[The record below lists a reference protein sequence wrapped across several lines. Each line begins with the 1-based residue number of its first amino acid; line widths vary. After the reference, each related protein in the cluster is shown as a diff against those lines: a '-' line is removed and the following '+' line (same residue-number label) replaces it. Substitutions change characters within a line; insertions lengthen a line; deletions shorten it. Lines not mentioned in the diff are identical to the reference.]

1 MKGDSISIIILQL
14 ALDILNLDR
23 AISMAKEAVP
33 GGIDW
38 IEAGTP
44 LIKSEGMEA
53 IRELKRI
60 FPDKKIIADMKTM
73 DTGDFETEMAS
84 KAGADIISILGAS
97 DDSTIKEAIKAAKKY
112 NSEIMIDLINVK
124 NKVDR
129 AAEVQKMGAK
139 YVCIHV
145 GIDQQMK
152 GENPLQDIKDVKEAV
167 NITIATAGGLNS
179 ENIPDVVSAGADIV
193 IVGGSITKA
202 SDLLE
207 ATKTI
212 RKSIDLA
219 KPIES
224 LEFRKYKK
232 EELIEALKKVSS
244 SNVSDAMHRG
254 GAMKGIHTV
263 VPGLKMAGKALT
275 VKTMNG
281 DWAKVVEAIDL
292 AEKGEILVI
301 DTNCGNIAVWGELAT
316 WSAFTRGLGGIVIDG
331 AARDID
337 DLKEIR
343 FPVFARYET
352 PDAGDP
358 KGFGEIGCEVV
369 CGGLKVNKGD
379 YIIGDDSGV
388 VVIPQEEAQ
397 EIINRSLDVK
407 EKENRIREEI
417 KRGSTLSKVL
427 KLKKWEKIVG

>member
-1 MKGDSISIIILQL
+1 MKGDSISKIILQL

-53 IRELKRI
+53 IRELKHI
-60 FPDKKIIADMKTM
+60 FPNKKIIADMKTM

-167 NITIATAGGLNS
+167 NITIATAGGLTS
-179 ENIPDVVSAGADIV
+179 ENIPSVVSAGANIV
-193 IVGGSITKA
+193 IVGGAITKA
-202 SDLLE
+202 SNLLE
-207 ATKTI
+207 ATKLI
-212 RKSIDLA
+212 RKSIDLG

-232 EELIEALKKVSS
+232 EELVEALKKVSS

-281 DWAKVVEAIDL
+281 DWAKAVEAIDL
-292 AEKGEILVI
+292 AEEGDILVI
-301 DTNCGNIAVWGELAT
+301 DANSGNIAIWGELAT
-316 WSAFTRGLGGIVIDG
+316 WSAVMRKLGGVVIDG
-331 AARDID
+331 AVRDID

-343 FPVFARYET
+343 FPIFARYEV

-358 KGFGEIGCEVV
+358 KGFGEIGCEIV

-379 YIIGDDSGV
+379 YVIGDDSGV

>member
-1 MKGDSISIIILQL
+1 
-14 ALDILNLDR
+14 
-23 AISMAKEAVP
+23 MAKEAVP

-60 FPDKKIIADMKTM
+60 FPNKKIIADMKTM
-73 DTGDFETEMAS
+73 DTG
-84 KAGADIISILGAS
+84 DIISILGAS
-97 DDSTIKEAIKAAKKY
+97 DDSTIKEAIKAARKY

-129 AAEVQKMGAK
+129 AAEVEKMGAK

-179 ENIPDVVSAGADIV
+179 ENIPGVISAGADIV
-193 IVGGSITKA
+193 IVGGAITKA
-202 SDLLE
+202 SNLLD
-207 ATKTI
+207 ATKII
-212 RKSIDLA
+212 RKSIDLVE
-219 KPIES
+219 PIES

-263 VPGLKMAGKALT
+263 VPGLKMAGRALT
-275 VKTMNG
+275 IKTMNG

-292 AEKGEILVI
+292 AEEGEVLVV
-301 DTNCGNIAVWGELAT
+301 DTNSGDIAIWGELAT
-316 WSAFTRGLGGIVIDG
+316 WSAVMRKLGGVVIDG
-331 AARDID
+331 AVRDVD

-343 FPVFARYET
+343 FPIFARYEV

-369 CGGLKVNKGD
+369 CGGLKVNRGD

-397 EIINRSLDVK
+397 EIINRSIDVK

-417 KRGSTLSKVL
+417 KRGSTLSKVQ
-427 KLKKWEKIVG
+427 KLKKWEKVVG

>member
-1 MKGDSISIIILQL
+1 
-14 ALDILNLDR
+14 
-23 AISMAKEAVP
+23 MAKEAVP

-44 LIKSEGMEA
+44 LIKSEGMDA

-60 FPDKKIIADMKTM
+60 FPNKKIIADMKTM

-84 KAGADIISILGAS
+84 KAGADIVSILGAS

-112 NSEIMIDLINVK
+112 NSEIMVDLINVK

-129 AAEVQKMGAK
+129 AAEVEKMGAK

-179 ENIPDVVSAGADIV
+179 ENIPDVISAGADIV
-193 IVGGSITKA
+193 IVGGAITKA
-202 SDLLE
+202 SNLLD
-207 ATKTI
+207 ATKII
-212 RKSIDLA
+212 RKSINLS

-224 LEFRKYKK
+224 LDFRKYKE
-232 EELIEALKKVSS
+232 EELIDALKKVSS

-263 VPGLKMAGKALT
+263 VPGLKMAGRALT
-275 VKTMNG
+275 IKTMNG
-281 DWAKVVEAIDL
+281 DWAKVVEAIDS
-292 AEKGEILVI
+292 AEEGEILVV
-301 DTNCGNIAVWGELAT
+301 DTNSGDIAIWGELAT
-316 WSAFTRGLGGIVIDG
+316 WSAVMRKLGGVVIDG
-331 AARDID
+331 AVRDVD

-343 FPVFARYET
+343 FPVFARYEV

-358 KGFGEIGCEVV
+358 KGFGEIDCEVV
-369 CGGLKVNKGD
+369 CGGLKVNRGD

-397 EIINRSLDVK
+397 EIINRSIDVK

-417 KRGSTLSKVL
+417 KRGSTLSKVQ
-427 KLKKWEKIVG
+427 KLKKWEKVVG

>member
-1 MKGDSISIIILQL
+1 MSKIILQL

-44 LIKSEGMEA
+44 LIKSEGMDA

-60 FPDKKIIADMKTM
+60 FPNKKIIADMKTM

-97 DDSTIKEAIKAAKKY
+97 DDSTIKEAIKAARKY

-129 AAEVQKMGAK
+129 AAEVEKMGAK

-179 ENIPDVVSAGADIV
+179 ENIPGVISAGADIV
-193 IVGGSITKA
+193 IVGGAITKA
-202 SDLLE
+202 SNLLD
-207 ATKTI
+207 ATKII
-212 RKSIDLA
+212 RKSIDLVE
-219 KPIES
+219 PIES

-263 VPGLKMAGKALT
+263 VPGLKMAGRALT
-275 VKTMNG
+275 IKTMNG

-292 AEKGEILVI
+292 AEEGEVLVV
-301 DTNCGNIAVWGELAT
+301 DTNSGDIAIWGELAT
-316 WSAFTRGLGGIVIDG
+316 WSAVMRKLGGVVIDG
-331 AARDID
+331 AVRDVD

-343 FPVFARYET
+343 FPIFARYEV

-369 CGGLKVNKGD
+369 CGGLKVNRGD

-397 EIINRSLDVK
+397 EIINRSIDVK

-417 KRGSTLSKVL
+417 KRGSTLSKVQ
-427 KLKKWEKIVG
+427 KLKKWEKVVG

>member
-1 MKGDSISIIILQL
+1 MKGDSISKIILQL

-53 IRELKRI
+53 IRELKHI
-60 FPDKKIIADMKTM
+60 FPNKKIIADMKTM

-124 NKVDR
+124 NKIDR

-179 ENIPDVVSAGADIV
+179 ENIPSVVSAGADIV
-193 IVGGSITKA
+193 IVGGAITKA
-202 SDLLE
+202 SNLLE
-207 ATKTI
+207 ATKII
-212 RKSIDLA
+212 RKSIDLG

-232 EELIEALKKVSS
+232 EELVEALKKVSS
-244 SNVSDAMHRG
+244 SNVSDAIHRG
-254 GAMKGIHTV
+254 GAMKGIHAV

-281 DWAKVVEAIDL
+281 DWAKAVEAIDL
-292 AEKGEILVI
+292 AEEGDILVI
-301 DTNCGNIAVWGELAT
+301 DADSGNIAIWGELAT
-316 WSAFTRGLGGIVIDG
+316 WSAVMRKLGGVVIDG
-331 AARDID
+331 AVRDID

-343 FPVFARYET
+343 FPIFARYEV

-358 KGFGEIGCEVV
+358 KGFGEIGCEIV
-369 CGGLKVNKGD
+369 CGGLKVKKGD
-379 YIIGDDSGV
+379 YVIGDDSGV

>member
-1 MKGDSISIIILQL
+1 M
-14 ALDILNLDR
+14 LNLDR
-23 AISMAKEAVP
+23 ALSIAKEAVS
-33 GGIDW
+33 GGVEW

-53 IRELKRI
+53 IRELKRT

-124 NKVDR
+124 DKVGR

-152 GENPLQDIKDVKEAV
+152 GENPLQDIKDVKDAV

-179 ENIPDVVSAGADIV
+179 ENAPEVVNAGADIV
-193 IVGGSITKA
+193 IVGGAITKA
-202 SDLLE
+202 ANLLE
-207 ATKTI
+207 ATQRI

-232 EELIEALKKVSS
+232 EELVDALKKVSS

-292 AEKGEILVI
+292 ADKGDILVI

-337 DLKEIR
+337 DLKEIG
-343 FPVFARYET
+343 FPVFARYEV

>member
-1 MKGDSISIIILQL
+1 
-14 ALDILNLDR
+14 
-23 AISMAKEAVP
+23 MAKEAVP

-60 FPDKKIIADMKTM
+60 FPNKKIIADMKTM

-97 DDSTIKEAIKAAKKY
+97 DDSTIKEAIKAARKY

-129 AAEVQKMGAK
+129 AAEVEKMGAK

-179 ENIPDVVSAGADIV
+179 ENIPGVISAGADIV
-193 IVGGSITKA
+193 IVGGAITKA
-202 SDLLE
+202 SNLLD
-207 ATKTI
+207 ATKII
-212 RKSIDLA
+212 RKSIDLV

-224 LEFRKYKK
+224 LEFKKYKK

-263 VPGLKMAGKALT
+263 VPGLKMAGRALT
-275 VKTMNG
+275 IKTMNG

-292 AEKGEILVI
+292 AEEGEVLVV
-301 DTNCGNIAVWGELAT
+301 DTNSGDIAIWGELAT
-316 WSAFTRGLGGIVIDG
+316 WSAVMRKLGGVVIDG
-331 AARDID
+331 AVRDVD

-343 FPVFARYET
+343 FPIFARYEV

-369 CGGLKVNKGD
+369 CGGLKVNRGD

-397 EIINRSLDVK
+397 EIINRSIDVK

-417 KRGSTLSKVL
+417 KRGSTLSKVQ
-427 KLKKWEKIVG
+427 KLKKWEKVVG

>member
-1 MKGDSISIIILQL
+1 
-14 ALDILNLDR
+14 
-23 AISMAKEAVP
+23 
-33 GGIDW
+33 
-38 IEAGTP
+38 
-44 LIKSEGMEA
+44 
-53 IRELKRI
+53 
-60 FPDKKIIADMKTM
+60 
-73 DTGDFETEMAS
+73 
-84 KAGADIISILGAS
+84 
-97 DDSTIKEAIKAAKKY
+97 
-112 NSEIMIDLINVK
+112 MIDLINVK

-129 AAEVQKMGAK
+129 AAEVEKMGAK

-179 ENIPDVVSAGADIV
+179 ENIPDVISAGADIV
-193 IVGGSITKA
+193 IVGGAITKA
-202 SDLLE
+202 SNLLD
-207 ATKTI
+207 ATKII
-212 RKSIDLA
+212 RKSIDLS

-224 LEFRKYKK
+224 LDFRKYKE
-232 EELIEALKKVSS
+232 EELIDALKKVSS

-263 VPGLKMAGKALT
+263 VPGLKMAGRALT
-275 VKTMNG
+275 IKTMNG

-292 AEKGEILVI
+292 AEEGEILVV
-301 DTNCGNIAVWGELAT
+301 DTNSGDIAIWGELAT
-316 WSAFTRGLGGIVIDG
+316 WSAVMRKLGGVVIDG
-331 AARDID
+331 AVRDVD

-343 FPVFARYET
+343 FPVFARYEV

-369 CGGLKVNKGD
+369 CGGLKVNRGD

-397 EIINRSLDVK
+397 EIINRSIDVK

-417 KRGSTLSKVL
+417 KRGSTLSKVQ
-427 KLKKWEKIVG
+427 KLKKWEKVVG

>member
-1 MKGDSISIIILQL
+1 
-14 ALDILNLDR
+14 
-23 AISMAKEAVP
+23 MAKEAVP

-44 LIKSEGMEA
+44 LIKSEGMDA

-60 FPDKKIIADMKTM
+60 FPNKKIIADMKTM

-84 KAGADIISILGAS
+84 KAGADIVSILGAS

-129 AAEVQKMGAK
+129 AAEVEKMGAK

-179 ENIPDVVSAGADIV
+179 ENIPDVISAGADIV
-193 IVGGSITKA
+193 IVGGAITKA
-202 SDLLE
+202 SNLLD
-207 ATKTI
+207 ATKII
-212 RKSIDLA
+212 RKSIDLS

-224 LEFRKYKK
+224 LDFRKYKE
-232 EELIEALKKVSS
+232 EELIDALKKVSS

-254 GAMKGIHTV
+254 AMKGIHTV
-263 VPGLKMAGKALT
+263 VPGLKMAGRALT
-275 VKTMNG
+275 IKTMNG

-292 AEKGEILVI
+292 AEGEILVV
-301 DTNCGNIAVWGELAT
+301 DTNSGDIAIWESLQ
-316 WSAFTRGLGGIVIDG
+316 LG
-331 AARDID
+331 
-337 DLKEIR
+337 
-343 FPVFARYET
+343 
-352 PDAGDP
+352 
-358 KGFGEIGCEVV
+358 
-369 CGGLKVNKGD
+369 
-379 YIIGDDSGV
+379 
-388 VVIPQEEAQ
+388 
-397 EIINRSLDVK
+397 
-407 EKENRIREEI
+407 
-417 KRGSTLSKVL
+417 VL
-427 KLKKWEKIVG
+427 

>member
-1 MKGDSISIIILQL
+1 MKGDYISKVILQL

-23 AISMAKEAVP
+23 AVSMAKEAVP
-33 GGIDW
+33 GGVDW
-38 IEAGTP
+38 IEIGTP

-112 NSEIMIDLINVK
+112 NSEIMVDLINVK

-129 AAEVQKMGAK
+129 AAEVEKMGAK

-152 GENPLQDIKDVKEAV
+152 GENPLKDIKDVKDAV
-167 NITIATAGGLNS
+167 KITIATAGGLNS

-193 IVGGSITKA
+193 IVGGAITKA
-202 SDLLE
+202 SNLFE
-207 ATKTI
+207 ATKII
-212 RKSIDLA
+212 RKSIDLV

-224 LEFRKYKK
+224 LEFKKYKK
-232 EELIEALKKVSS
+232 EELIDALKKVSS

-254 GAMKGIHTV
+254 GAMKGIHTI
-263 VPGLKMAGKALT
+263 VPGLKMAGRALT

-292 AEKGEILVI
+292 ANEGDIIVV
-301 DTNCGNIAVWGELAT
+301 DTNSGNIAVWGELAT
-316 WSAFTRGLGGIVIDG
+316 WSAFMRKLGGVVIDG
-331 AARDID
+331 AVRDVD
-337 DLKEIR
+337 DLKEVR
-343 FPVFARYET
+343 FPVFARYEV

>member
-1 MKGDSISIIILQL
+1 MRKIIIQL
-14 ALDILNLDR
+14 ALDMLNLDR
-23 AISMAKEAVP
+23 AISIAKEAVS
-33 GGIDW
+33 GGVDW

-53 IRELKRI
+53 IRELKRT

-124 NKVDR
+124 DKVGR

-152 GENPLQDIKDVKEAV
+152 GENPLQDIKDVKDAV

-179 ENIPDVVSAGADIV
+179 ENAPEVVNAGADIV
-193 IVGGSITKA
+193 IVGGAITKA
-202 SDLLE
+202 ANLLE
-207 ATKTI
+207 ATQRI

-232 EELIEALKKVSS
+232 EELVDALKKVSS

-281 DWAKVVEAIDL
+281 DWAKAVEAIDL
-292 AEKGEILVI
+292 ANKGDILVI
-301 DTNCGNIAVWGELAT
+301 DTNCGNIAIWGELAT
-316 WSAFTRGLGGIVIDG
+316 WSAVKRELGGIVIDG
-331 AARDID
+331 AVRDVD

-343 FPVFARYET
+343 FPVFARYEV

-358 KGFGEIGCEVV
+358 KGFGEIGCEII
-369 CGGLKVNKGD
+369 CGGLKVTTGD

>member
-1 MKGDSISIIILQL
+1 M
-14 ALDILNLDR
+14 N
-23 AISMAKEAVP
+23 
-33 GGIDW
+33 
-38 IEAGTP
+38 
-44 LIKSEGMEA
+44 A
-53 IRELKRI
+53 IRELKKT

-124 NKVDR
+124 DKVGR

-152 GENPLQDIKDVKEAV
+152 GENPIQDIKDVKEAV

-179 ENIPDVVSAGADIV
+179 ENAPEVVNAGADIV
-193 IVGGSITKA
+193 IVGGAITKA
-202 SDLLE
+202 ANLLD
-207 ATKTI
+207 ATQRI

-224 LEFRKYKK
+224 LEFKKYKK
-232 EELIEALKKVSS
+232 DELIDALKKVSS

-263 VPGLKMAGKALT
+263 IPGLKMAGKALT
-275 VKTMNG
+275 VKSMNG

-292 AEKGEILVI
+292 AEKGDILVV
-301 DTNCGNIAVWGELAT
+301 DTDKGNIAVWGELAT
-316 WSAFTRGLGGIVIDG
+316 WSAVKRELGGIVIDG
-331 AARDID
+331 AVRDVD
-337 DLKEIR
+337 DLKEIG
-343 FPVFARYET
+343 FPVFARYEV

-369 CGGLKVNKGD
+369 CGGLKVAKGD

>member
-1 MKGDSISIIILQL
+1 M
-14 ALDILNLDR
+14 LNLDR
-23 AISMAKEAVP
+23 AISIAKEAVS
-33 GGIDW
+33 GGVDW

-53 IRELKRI
+53 IRELKRT

-73 DTGDFETEMAS
+73 DTGDFETEIAS

-112 NSEIMIDLINVK
+112 SSEIMIDLINVK
-124 NKVDR
+124 DKVGR

-152 GENPLQDIKDVKEAV
+152 GENPLQDIKDVKDAV

-179 ENIPDVVSAGADIV
+179 ENAPEVVNAGADIV
-193 IVGGSITKA
+193 IVGGAITKA
-202 SDLLE
+202 ANLLE
-207 ATKTI
+207 ATQRI

-232 EELIEALKKVSS
+232 EELVDALKKVSS

-292 AEKGEILVI
+292 ADKGDILVI
-301 DTNCGNIAVWGELAT
+301 DTNCGNIAVCGELAT

-337 DLKEIR
+337 DLKEIG
-343 FPVFARYET
+343 FPVFARYEV

>member
-1 MKGDSISIIILQL
+1 MKGDSISKIILQL

-60 FPDKKIIADMKTM
+60 FPDKKVIADMKTM

-179 ENIPDVVSAGADIV
+179 ENIPDVVTAGADIV

>member
-1 MKGDSISIIILQL
+1 
-14 ALDILNLDR
+14 
-23 AISMAKEAVP
+23 MAKEAVP

-60 FPDKKIIADMKTM
+60 FPNKKIIADMKTM

-97 DDSTIKEAIKAAKKY
+97 DDSTIKEAIKAARKY

-129 AAEVQKMGAK
+129 AAEVEKMGAK

-179 ENIPDVVSAGADIV
+179 ENIPGVISAGADIV
-193 IVGGSITKA
+193 IVGGAITKA
-202 SDLLE
+202 SNLLD
-207 ATKTI
+207 ATKII
-212 RKSIDLA
+212 RKSIDLVE
-219 KPIES
+219 PIES

-263 VPGLKMAGKALT
+263 VPGLKMAGRALT
-275 VKTMNG
+275 IKTMNG

-292 AEKGEILVI
+292 AEEGEVLVV
-301 DTNCGNIAVWGELAT
+301 DTNSGDIAIWGELAT
-316 WSAFTRGLGGIVIDG
+316 WSAVMRKLGGVVIDG
-331 AARDID
+331 AVRDVD

-343 FPVFARYET
+343 FPIFARYEV

-369 CGGLKVNKGD
+369 CGGLKVNRGD

-397 EIINRSLDVK
+397 EIINRSIDVK

-417 KRGSTLSKVL
+417 KRGSTLSKVQ
-427 KLKKWEKIVG
+427 KLKKWEKVVG

>member
-1 MKGDSISIIILQL
+1 MRKIIIQL
-14 ALDILNLDR
+14 ALDMLNLDR
-23 AISMAKEAVP
+23 ALSIAKEAVS
-33 GGIDW
+33 GGVEW

-53 IRELKRI
+53 IRELKRT

-124 NKVDR
+124 DKVGR

-152 GENPLQDIKDVKEAV
+152 GENPLQDIKDVKDAV

-179 ENIPDVVSAGADIV
+179 ENAPEVVNAGADIV
-193 IVGGSITKA
+193 IVGGAITKA
-202 SDLLE
+202 ANLLE
-207 ATKTI
+207 ATQRI

-232 EELIEALKKVSS
+232 EELVDALKKVSS

-281 DWAKVVEAIDL
+281 DWAKAVEAIDL
-292 AEKGEILVI
+292 ANKGDILVI
-301 DTNCGNIAVWGELAT
+301 DTNCGNIAIWGELAT
-316 WSAFTRGLGGIVIDG
+316 WSAVKRELGGIVIDG
-331 AARDID
+331 AVRDVD

-343 FPVFARYET
+343 FPVFARYEV

-358 KGFGEIGCEVV
+358 KGFGEIGCEII
-369 CGGLKVNKGD
+369 CGGLKVTTGD

>member
-1 MKGDSISIIILQL
+1 
-14 ALDILNLDR
+14 
-23 AISMAKEAVP
+23 MAKEAVP

-44 LIKSEGMEA
+44 LIKSEGMDA

-60 FPDKKIIADMKTM
+60 FPNKKIIADMKTM

-97 DDSTIKEAIKAAKKY
+97 DDSTIKEAIKAARKY
-112 NSEIMIDLINVK
+112 NSEIMVDLINVK

-129 AAEVQKMGAK
+129 AAEVEKMGAK

-179 ENIPDVVSAGADIV
+179 ENIPGVISAGADIV
-193 IVGGSITKA
+193 IVGGAITKA
-202 SDLLE
+202 SNLLD
-207 ATKTI
+207 ATKII
-212 RKSIDLA
+212 RKSIDLVE
-219 KPIES
+219 PIES
-224 LEFRKYKK
+224 LEFKKYKK

-263 VPGLKMAGKALT
+263 VPGLKMAGRALT
-275 VKTMNG
+275 IKTMNG

-292 AEKGEILVI
+292 AEEGEVLVV
-301 DTNCGNIAVWGELAT
+301 DTNSGDIAIWGELAT
-316 WSAFTRGLGGIVIDG
+316 WSAVMRKLGGVVIDG
-331 AARDID
+331 AVRDVD

-343 FPVFARYET
+343 FPIFARYEV

-369 CGGLKVNKGD
+369 CGGLKVNRGD

-397 EIINRSLDVK
+397 EIINRSIDVK

-417 KRGSTLSKVL
+417 KRGSTLSKVQ
-427 KLKKWEKIVG
+427 KLKKWEKVVG

>member
-1 MKGDSISIIILQL
+1 MSKIILQL

-44 LIKSEGMEA
+44 LIKSEGMDA

-60 FPDKKIIADMKTM
+60 FPNKKIIADMKTM

-84 KAGADIISILGAS
+84 KAGADIVSILGAS

-129 AAEVQKMGAK
+129 AAEVEKMGAK

-179 ENIPDVVSAGADIV
+179 ENIPDVISAGADIV
-193 IVGGSITKA
+193 IVGGAITKA
-202 SDLLE
+202 SNLLD
-207 ATKTI
+207 ATKII
-212 RKSIDLA
+212 RKSIDLS

-224 LEFRKYKK
+224 LDFRKYKE
-232 EELIEALKKVSS
+232 EELIDALKKVSS

-263 VPGLKMAGKALT
+263 VPGLKMAGRALT
-275 VKTMNG
+275 IKTMNG

-292 AEKGEILVI
+292 AEEGEILVV
-301 DTNCGNIAVWGELAT
+301 DTNSGDIAIWGELAT
-316 WSAFTRGLGGIVIDG
+316 WSAVMRKLGGVVIDG
-331 AARDID
+331 AVRDVD

-343 FPVFARYET
+343 FPVFARYEV

-369 CGGLKVNKGD
+369 CGGLKVNRGD

-397 EIINRSLDVK
+397 EIINRSIDVK

-417 KRGSTLSKVL
+417 KRGSTLSKVQ
-427 KLKKWEKIVG
+427 KLKKWEKVVG

>member
-1 MKGDSISIIILQL
+1 MNKIILQL
-14 ALDILNLDR
+14 ALDMLNLDR
-23 AISMAKEAVP
+23 AISIAKESVE

-53 IRELKRI
+53 IRELKKT
-60 FPDKKIIADMKTM
+60 FPGKKIVADMKTM

-112 NSEIMIDLINVK
+112 NSEIMVDLINVK
-124 NKVDR
+124 DKVGR

-179 ENIPDVVSAGADIV
+179 ENAPEVVSAGADIV
-193 IVGGSITKA
+193 IVGGAITKA
-202 SDLLE
+202 ANLLE
-207 ATKTI
+207 ATKRI
-212 RKSIDLA
+212 RQSIDLS

-232 EELIEALKKVSS
+232 DELIDALKKVSS

-254 GAMKGIHTV
+254 GAMKGIHSV
-263 VPGLKMAGKALT
+263 IPGLKMAGKAFT
-275 VKTMNG
+275 VKSMNG

-292 AEKGEILVI
+292 ANKGDILVV
-301 DTNCGNIAVWGELAT
+301 DTNGGNIAVWGELAT
-316 WSAFTRGLGGIVIDG
+316 WSAVMRGLGGIVIDG
-331 AARDID
+331 AVRDID

-343 FPVFARYET
+343 FPVFSRYEV

-358 KGFGEIGCEVV
+358 KGFGEIGCEII
-369 CGGLKVNKGD
+369 CGGLKVNTGD

>member
-1 MKGDSISIIILQL
+1 M
-14 ALDILNLDR
+14 LNLDR
-23 AISMAKEAVP
+23 AISIAKEAVS
-33 GGIDW
+33 GGVEW

-53 IRELKRI
+53 IRELKRT

-124 NKVDR
+124 DKVGR

-152 GENPLQDIKDVKEAV
+152 GENPLQDIKDVKDAV

-179 ENIPDVVSAGADIV
+179 ENAPEVVNAGADIV
-193 IVGGSITKA
+193 IVGGAITKA
-202 SDLLE
+202 ANLLE
-207 ATKTI
+207 ATQRI

-232 EELIEALKKVSS
+232 EELVDALKKVSS

-281 DWAKVVEAIDL
+281 DWAKAVEAIDL
-292 AEKGEILVI
+292 ANKGDILVI
-301 DTNCGNIAVWGELAT
+301 DTNCGNIAIWGELAT
-316 WSAFTRGLGGIVIDG
+316 WSAVKRELGGIVIDG
-331 AARDID
+331 AVRDVD

-343 FPVFARYET
+343 FPVFARYEV

-358 KGFGEIGCEVV
+358 KGFGEIGCEIV
-369 CGGLKVNKGD
+369 CGGLKVTTGD

-417 KRGSTLSKVL
+417 KIGSTLSKVL

>member
-1 MKGDSISIIILQL
+1 
-14 ALDILNLDR
+14 
-23 AISMAKEAVP
+23 MAKEAVP

-44 LIKSEGMEA
+44 LIKSEGMDA

-60 FPDKKIIADMKTM
+60 FPNKKIIADMKTM

-97 DDSTIKEAIKAAKKY
+97 DDSTIKEAIKAARKY

-129 AAEVQKMGAK
+129 AAEVEKMGAK

-179 ENIPDVVSAGADIV
+179 ENIPGVISAGADIV
-193 IVGGSITKA
+193 IVGGAITKA
-202 SDLLE
+202 SNLLD
-207 ATKTI
+207 ATKII
-212 RKSIDLA
+212 RKSIDLVE
-219 KPIES
+219 PIES

-263 VPGLKMAGKALT
+263 VPGLKMAGRALT
-275 VKTMNG
+275 IKTMNG

-292 AEKGEILVI
+292 AEEGEVLVV
-301 DTNCGNIAVWGELAT
+301 DTNSGDIAIWGELAT
-316 WSAFTRGLGGIVIDG
+316 WSAVMRKLGGVVIDG
-331 AARDID
+331 AVRDVD

-343 FPVFARYET
+343 FPIFARYEV

-369 CGGLKVNKGD
+369 CGGLKVNRGD

-397 EIINRSLDVK
+397 EIINRSIDVK

-417 KRGSTLSKVL
+417 KRGSTLSKVQ
-427 KLKKWEKIVG
+427 KLKKWEKVVG

>member
-1 MKGDSISIIILQL
+1 M
-14 ALDILNLDR
+14 LNLDR
-23 AISMAKEAVP
+23 AISIAKESVE

-53 IRELKRI
+53 IRELKKT
-60 FPDKKIIADMKTM
+60 FPGKKIVADMKTM

-112 NSEIMIDLINVK
+112 NSEIMVDLINVK
-124 NKVDR
+124 DKVGR

-179 ENIPDVVSAGADIV
+179 ENAPEVVSAGADIV
-193 IVGGSITKA
+193 IVGGAITKA
-202 SDLLE
+202 ANLLE
-207 ATKTI
+207 ATKRI
-212 RKSIDLA
+212 RQSIDLS

-232 EELIEALKKVSS
+232 DELIDALKKVSS

-254 GAMKGIHTV
+254 GAMKGIHSV
-263 VPGLKMAGKALT
+263 IPGLKMAGKAFT
-275 VKTMNG
+275 VKSMNG

-292 AEKGEILVI
+292 ANKGDILVV
-301 DTNCGNIAVWGELAT
+301 DTNGGNIAVWGELAT
-316 WSAFTRGLGGIVIDG
+316 WSAVMRGLGGIVIDG
-331 AARDID
+331 AVRDID

-343 FPVFARYET
+343 FPVFSRYEV

-358 KGFGEIGCEVV
+358 KGFGEIGCEII
-369 CGGLKVNKGD
+369 CGGLKVNTGD

>member
-1 MKGDSISIIILQL
+1 M
-14 ALDILNLDR
+14 LNLDR
-23 AISMAKEAVP
+23 ALSIAKEAVS
-33 GGIDW
+33 GGVEW

-44 LIKSEGMEA
+44 LIKSEGMDA
-53 IRELKRI
+53 IRELKRT

-124 NKVDR
+124 DKVGR

-152 GENPLQDIKDVKEAV
+152 GENPLQDIKDVKDAV

-179 ENIPDVVSAGADIV
+179 ENAPEVVNAGADIV
-193 IVGGSITKA
+193 IVGGAITKA
-202 SDLLE
+202 ANLLE
-207 ATKTI
+207 ATQRI

-232 EELIEALKKVSS
+232 EELVDALKKVSS

-281 DWAKVVEAIDL
+281 DWAKAVEAIDL
-292 AEKGEILVI
+292 ANKGDILVI
-301 DTNCGNIAVWGELAT
+301 DTNCGNIAIWGELAT
-316 WSAFTRGLGGIVIDG
+316 WSAVKRELGGIVIDG
-331 AARDID
+331 AVRDVD

-343 FPVFARYET
+343 FPVFARYEV

-358 KGFGEIGCEVV
+358 KGFGEIGCEII
-369 CGGLKVNKGD
+369 CGGLKVTTGD

>member
-1 MKGDSISIIILQL
+1 MKGDSISKIILQL

-53 IRELKRI
+53 IRDLKRF

-129 AAEVQKMGAK
+129 AAEVQRMGAR

-179 ENIPDVVSAGADIV
+179 ENIPGVVSAGADIV

-202 SDLLE
+202 SNLLE

-281 DWAKVVEAIDL
+281 DWAKAVEAIDL
-292 AEKGEILVI
+292 ADKGDILVI
-301 DTNCGNIAVWGELAT
+301 DTNCGNIAIWGELAT
-316 WSAFTRGLGGIVIDG
+316 WSAFTRGLGGVVIDG
-331 AARDID
+331 AVRDID

-343 FPVFARYET
+343 FPVFARYEV

>member
-1 MKGDSISIIILQL
+1 M
-14 ALDILNLDR
+14 LNLDR
-23 AISMAKEAVP
+23 ALSIAKEAVS
-33 GGIDW
+33 GGVEW

-53 IRELKRI
+53 IRELKRT

-97 DDSTIKEAIKAAKKY
+97 DNSTIKEAIKAAKKY

-124 NKVDR
+124 DKVGR

-152 GENPLQDIKDVKEAV
+152 GENPLQDIKDVKDAV

-179 ENIPDVVSAGADIV
+179 ENAPEVVNAGADIV
-193 IVGGSITKA
+193 IVGGAITKA
-202 SDLLE
+202 ANLLE
-207 ATKTI
+207 ATQRI

-232 EELIEALKKVSS
+232 EELVDALKKVSS

-281 DWAKVVEAIDL
+281 DWAKAVEAIDL
-292 AEKGEILVI
+292 ANKGDILVI
-301 DTNCGNIAVWGELAT
+301 DTNCGNIAIWGELAT
-316 WSAFTRGLGGIVIDG
+316 WSAVKRELGGIVIDG
-331 AARDID
+331 AVRDVD

-343 FPVFARYET
+343 FPVFARYEV

-358 KGFGEIGCEVV
+358 KGFGEIGCEIV
-369 CGGLKVNKGD
+369 CGGLKVTTGD

-417 KRGSTLSKVL
+417 KIGSTLSKVL

>member
-1 MKGDSISIIILQL
+1 MSKIIIQL

-23 AISMAKEAVP
+23 AISIAKEAVE

-44 LIKSEGMEA
+44 LIKSEGMNA
-53 IRELKRI
+53 IRELKKT

-84 KAGADIISILGAS
+84 RAGADIISILGAS

-124 NKVDR
+124 DKVGR

-152 GENPLQDIKDVKEAV
+152 GENPIQDIKDVKEAV

-179 ENIPDVVSAGADIV
+179 ENAPEVVNAGADIV
-193 IVGGSITKA
+193 IVGGAITKA
-202 SDLLE
+202 ANLLD
-207 ATKTI
+207 ATQRI

-224 LEFRKYKK
+224 LEFKKYKK
-232 EELIEALKKVSS
+232 DELIDALKKVSS

-263 VPGLKMAGKALT
+263 IPGLKMAGKALT
-275 VKTMNG
+275 VKSMNG

-292 AEKGEILVI
+292 AEKGDILVV
-301 DTNCGNIAVWGELAT
+301 DTDKGNIAVWGELAT
-316 WSAFTRGLGGIVIDG
+316 WSAVKRELGGIVIDG
-331 AARDID
+331 AVRDVD
-337 DLKEIR
+337 DLKEIG
-343 FPVFARYET
+343 FPVFARYEV

-369 CGGLKVNKGD
+369 CGGLKVSKGD

>member
-1 MKGDSISIIILQL
+1 M
-14 ALDILNLDR
+14 LNLDR
-23 AISMAKEAVP
+23 AISIAKEAVS
-33 GGIDW
+33 GGVDW

-53 IRELKRI
+53 IRELKRT

-124 NKVDR
+124 DKVGR

-152 GENPLQDIKDVKEAV
+152 GENPLQDIKDVKDAV

-179 ENIPDVVSAGADIV
+179 ENAPEVVNAGADIV
-193 IVGGSITKA
+193 IVGGAITKA
-202 SDLLE
+202 ANLLE
-207 ATKTI
+207 ATQRI

-232 EELIEALKKVSS
+232 EELVDALKKVSS

-281 DWAKVVEAIDL
+281 DWAKAVEAIDL
-292 AEKGEILVI
+292 ANKGDILVI
-301 DTNCGNIAVWGELAT
+301 DTNCGNIAIWGELAT
-316 WSAFTRGLGGIVIDG
+316 WSAVKRELGGIVIDG
-331 AARDID
+331 AVRDVD

-343 FPVFARYET
+343 FPVFARYEV

-358 KGFGEIGCEVV
+358 KGFGEIGCEII
-369 CGGLKVNKGD
+369 CGGLKVTTGD

>member
-1 MKGDSISIIILQL
+1 MKGDSISKIILQL

-23 AISMAKEAVP
+23 AISMTKEAVP

-139 YVCIHV
+139 YVCIHA

-167 NITIATAGGLNS
+167 NIIIATAGGLNS

-193 IVGGSITKA
+193 IVGGAITKA
-202 SDLLE
+202 SNLLE
-207 ATKTI
+207 ATKRI

-232 EELIEALKKVSS
+232 EELVEALKKVSS

-292 AEKGEILVI
+292 ADEGDILVI
-301 DTNCGNIAVWGELAT
+301 DTNSGNIAVWGELAT
-316 WSAFTRGLGGIVIDG
+316 WSAVMRKLGGIVIDG
-331 AARDID
+331 AVRDVD

-343 FPVFARYET
+343 FPVFARYEV

-388 VVIPQEEAQ
+388 VVIPQEDAL
-397 EIINRSLDVK
+397 EIINRGIDVK

>member
-1 MKGDSISIIILQL
+1 VKGDHISKIILQL

-23 AISMAKEAVP
+23 AISMANEAVS
-33 GGIDW
+33 GGVDW

-44 LIKSEGMEA
+44 LIKSEGMEV
-53 IRELKRI
+53 IRELKRL

-112 NSEIMIDLINVK
+112 NSEIMVDLINVK

-129 AAEVQKMGAK
+129 AAEVQKMGVK

-193 IVGGSITKA
+193 IIGGAITKA
-202 SDLLE
+202 ADLLE
-207 ATKTI
+207 ATKRI

-232 EELIEALKKVSS
+232 EELIDALKMVSS

-281 DWAKVVEAIDL
+281 DWAKAVEAIDL
-292 AEKGEILVI
+292 ADKGDILVI
-301 DTNCGNIAVWGELAT
+301 DTNCGNIAIWGELAT
-316 WSAFTRGLGGIVIDG
+316 WSAVTRKLGGVVIDG
-331 AARDID
+331 AVRDVD

-343 FPVFARYET
+343 FPVFARYEV

-397 EIINRSLDVK
+397 EIINRSIDVK

>member
-1 MKGDSISIIILQL
+1 MSKIILQL

-44 LIKSEGMEA
+44 LIKSEGMDA

-60 FPDKKIIADMKTM
+60 FPNKKIIADMKTM

-97 DDSTIKEAIKAAKKY
+97 DDSTIKEAIKAARKY
-112 NSEIMIDLINVK
+112 NSEIMVDLINVK

-129 AAEVQKMGAK
+129 AAEVEKMGAK

-179 ENIPDVVSAGADIV
+179 ENIPGVISAGADIV
-193 IVGGSITKA
+193 IVGGAITKA
-202 SDLLE
+202 SNLLD
-207 ATKTI
+207 ATKII
-212 RKSIDLA
+212 RKSIDLVE
-219 KPIES
+219 PIES

-263 VPGLKMAGKALT
+263 VPGLKMAGRALT
-275 VKTMNG
+275 IKTMNG

-292 AEKGEILVI
+292 AEEGEVLVV
-301 DTNCGNIAVWGELAT
+301 DTNSGDIAIWGELAT
-316 WSAFTRGLGGIVIDG
+316 WSAVMRKLGGVVIDG
-331 AARDID
+331 AVRDVD

-343 FPVFARYET
+343 FPIFARYEV

-369 CGGLKVNKGD
+369 CGGLKVNRGD

-397 EIINRSLDVK
+397 EIINRSIDVK

-417 KRGSTLSKVL
+417 KRGSTLSKVQ
-427 KLKKWEKIVG
+427 KLKKWEKVVG

>member
-1 MKGDSISIIILQL
+1 M
-14 ALDILNLDR
+14 LNLDR
-23 AISMAKEAVP
+23 ALSIAKEAVS
-33 GGIDW
+33 GGVEW

-53 IRELKRI
+53 IRELKRT

-124 NKVDR
+124 DKVGR

-152 GENPLQDIKDVKEAV
+152 GENPLQDIKDVKDAV

-179 ENIPDVVSAGADIV
+179 ENAPEVVNAGADIV
-193 IVGGSITKA
+193 IVGGAITKA
-202 SDLLE
+202 ANLLE
-207 ATKTI
+207 ATQRI

-232 EELIEALKKVSS
+232 EELVDALKKVSS

-281 DWAKVVEAIDL
+281 DWAKAVEAIDL
-292 AEKGEILVI
+292 ANKGDILVI
-301 DTNCGNIAVWGELAT
+301 DTNCGNIAIWGELAT
-316 WSAFTRGLGGIVIDG
+316 WSAVKRELGGIVIDG
-331 AARDID
+331 AVRDVD

-343 FPVFARYET
+343 FPVFARYEV

-358 KGFGEIGCEVV
+358 KGFGEIGCEII
-369 CGGLKVNKGD
+369 CGGLKVTTGD

>member
-1 MKGDSISIIILQL
+1 MSKIILQL

-60 FPDKKIIADMKTM
+60 FPNKKIIADMKTM

-97 DDSTIKEAIKAAKKY
+97 DDSTIKEAIKAARKY

-129 AAEVQKMGAK
+129 AAEVEKMGAK

-179 ENIPDVVSAGADIV
+179 ENIPGVISAGADIV
-193 IVGGSITKA
+193 IVGGAITKA
-202 SDLLE
+202 SNLLD
-207 ATKTI
+207 ATKII
-212 RKSIDLA
+212 RKSIDLVE
-219 KPIES
+219 PIES

-263 VPGLKMAGKALT
+263 VPGLKMAGRALT
-275 VKTMNG
+275 IKTMNG

-292 AEKGEILVI
+292 AEEGEVLVV
-301 DTNCGNIAVWGELAT
+301 DTNSGDIAIWGELAT
-316 WSAFTRGLGGIVIDG
+316 WSAVMRKLGGVVIDG
-331 AARDID
+331 AVRDVD

-343 FPVFARYET
+343 FPIFARYEV

-369 CGGLKVNKGD
+369 CGGLKVNRGD

-397 EIINRSLDVK
+397 EIINRSIDVK

-417 KRGSTLSKVL
+417 KRGSTLSKVQ
-427 KLKKWEKIVG
+427 KLKKWEKVVG

>member
-1 MKGDSISIIILQL
+1 M
-14 ALDILNLDR
+14 LNLDR
-23 AISMAKEAVP
+23 AISIAKEAVS
-33 GGIDW
+33 GGVEW

-53 IRELKRI
+53 IRELKRT

-124 NKVDR
+124 DKVGR

-152 GENPLQDIKDVKEAV
+152 GENPLQDIKDVKDAV

-179 ENIPDVVSAGADIV
+179 ENAPEVVNAGADIV
-193 IVGGSITKA
+193 IVGGAITKA
-202 SDLLE
+202 ANLLE
-207 ATKTI
+207 ATQRI

-232 EELIEALKKVSS
+232 EELVDALKKVSS

-292 AEKGEILVI
+292 ADKGDILVI

-337 DLKEIR
+337 DLKEIG
-343 FPVFARYET
+343 FPVFARYEV

>member
-1 MKGDSISIIILQL
+1 
-14 ALDILNLDR
+14 
-23 AISMAKEAVP
+23 
-33 GGIDW
+33 
-38 IEAGTP
+38 
-44 LIKSEGMEA
+44 
-53 IRELKRI
+53 
-60 FPDKKIIADMKTM
+60 
-73 DTGDFETEMAS
+73 
-84 KAGADIISILGAS
+84 
-97 DDSTIKEAIKAAKKY
+97 
-112 NSEIMIDLINVK
+112 
-124 NKVDR
+124 
-129 AAEVQKMGAK
+129 
-139 YVCIHV
+139 
-145 GIDQQMK
+145 
-152 GENPLQDIKDVKEAV
+152 
-167 NITIATAGGLNS
+167 LNS

-193 IVGGSITKA
+193 IVGGAITKA

-207 ATKTI
+207 ATKRI

-292 AEKGEILVI
+292 AEKGDILVI

-343 FPVFARYET
+343 FPVFARYEV

>member
-1 MKGDSISIIILQL
+1 MKGDFISKIILQL

-23 AISMAKEAVP
+23 AVSMAKEAVP
-33 GGIDW
+33 GGINW

-193 IVGGSITKA
+193 IVGGAITKA
-202 SDLLE
+202 SNLLE
-207 ATKTI
+207 ATKII
-212 RKSIDLA
+212 RKSIDLG

-224 LEFRKYKK
+224 TEFRKYKK
-232 EELIEALKKVSS
+232 EELIDALKKISS

-292 AEKGEILVI
+292 AEEGEIIVV
-301 DTNCGNIAVWGELAT
+301 DTNCGNIAIWGELAT
-316 WSAFTRGLGGIVIDG
+316 WSAFMRKLGGVVIDG
-331 AARDID
+331 AVRDVD

-343 FPVFARYET
+343 FPVFARYEV

-397 EIINRSLDVK
+397 EIINRGIDVK